1 MKPVF
6 AVLAASTLFLA
17 AACDRPPQPR
27 TDPAAGAGPSAP
39 VQPLPQTGSAP
50 SGEKKGST
58 PPAQGQVDSKHS
70 PQQKDFQQQGDG
82 AGPKPAN

>member
-6 AVLAASTLFLA
+6 VVLAATLFLA

-39 VQPLPQTGSAP
+39 VQPMPQTGSAP
-50 SGEKKGST
+50 TKKGST
-58 PPAQGQVDSKHS
+58 PPVQGQVDSKHTA
-70 PQQKDFQQQGDG
+70 QQKDFEQRGDG